1 MAPFVIKLTKEKLEI
16 EKIQLEIEY
25 YKNLK
30 QK

>member
-1 MAPFVIKLTKEKLEI
+1 MTPFVINLTKEKLEI